1 MLDIRFVRE
10 HPDEVKENIKKKFQD
25 AKLPLVDEV
34 INLDAEYRAAIGE
47 GDTLR
52 ANRNKLSKQIGM
64 LMGQAKKDPSK
75 AAEAEEI
82 KKQVTAQADRLKEL
96 ETKEAELQDKIR
108 DIMYTIPQ
116 MIDPSVPIGPDDSCN
131 VEVQR
136 FGDPVVP
143 DYPIPYHVDIMESF
157 DGIDLD
163 AAGRVSGNGFYYLL
177 GDIAR
182 LHEYTRCKYEHDL
195 KVFQLANYARLTCIY
210 MDAVGLHE
218 INNHLGHE
226 AGDHMLCSIADGI
239 RKYFPDDCA
248 YRIGGDEFVLLCPAR
263 QPEELAESL
272 AAFCDTIREMGYEV
286 SVGVSESTDR
296 QTLNETVNQA
306 ETAMRHDKME
316 FYRNN
321 GGIRQMRIIDDKLKQ
336 LLIKKR
342 DVTRFLQAIAPLYRG
357 VYMVN
362 PKQDT
367 CRYIYVPSYFKTML
381 ENNHH
386 AFMSSVREYCRELVH
401 PEYHDEFAKL
411 LYYSY
416 IEEQIAAH
424 GSLKM
429 TYQIRDGSRVHLKI
443 TMADRSSADAHEL
456 LWIFLDET
464 Q

>member
-182 LHEYTRCKYEHDL
+182 LHEA
-195 KVFQLANYARLTCIY
+195 VLAYARDFMIDKGFTYVIPPFMMHGDVVKGVMSFPE
-210 MDAVGLHE
+210 MDAMMYKIEGEDLYLIGTSEHTMIGRFIDQTLDGAKLPLTLTSYSPCFRKEKGAHGIEERGIYRIHQFEKQEMIVVCKPEDSKMWFDRLWQDENFREHVCE
-218 INNHLGHE
+218 RYVQLRKTTLSDEH
-226 AGDHMLCSIADGI
+226 IADKI
-239 RKYFPDDCA
+239 ASYQEEL
-248 YRIGGDEFVLLCPAR
+248 GDAVDRNFKVWGYSFNEVLLAGTTKEGTSR
-263 QPEELAESL
+263 DIRSYEEAMKQLT
-272 AAFCDTIREMGYEV
+272 DTIRERLAY
-286 SVGVSESTDR
+286 
-296 QTLNETVNQA
+296 L
-306 ETAMRHDKME
+306 DKE
-316 FYRNN
+316 
-321 GGIRQMRIIDDKLKQ
+321 
-336 LLIKKR
+336 
-342 DVTRFLQAIAPLYRG
+342 
-357 VYMVN
+357 
-362 PKQDT
+362 
-367 CRYIYVPSYFKTML
+367 L
-381 ENNHH
+381 EGN
-386 AFMSSVREYCRELVH
+386 
-401 PEYHDEFAKL
+401 
-411 LYYSY
+411 
-416 IEEQIAAH
+416 
-424 GSLKM
+424 
-429 TYQIRDGSRVHLKI
+429 
-443 TMADRSSADAHEL
+443 
-456 LWIFLDET
+456 
-464 Q
+464 